1 MENIALT
8 EQLAF
13 LVTQRQINE
22 TTLLAQ
28 AVSKGI
34 QLLYQEAIIEA
45 YLLGQVSRER
55 AFAILGSTMLEDVE
69 YQRDILKQ
77 DVEWGLKG
85 N

>member
-45 YLLGQVSRER
+45 YLLGQVSREH
-55 AFAILGSTMLEDVE
+55 ALKILGSTMLEDIE
-69 YQRDILKQ
+69 YQRDALKQ

>member
-1 MENIALT
+1 MENIAFT

-34 QLLYQEAIIEA
+34 QILYQEAIIEA
-45 YLLGQVSRER
+45 YLLDQVSREH
-55 AFAILGSTMLEDVE
+55 ALKILGPTMLKDIE
-69 YQRDILKQ
+69 YQRDALKQ